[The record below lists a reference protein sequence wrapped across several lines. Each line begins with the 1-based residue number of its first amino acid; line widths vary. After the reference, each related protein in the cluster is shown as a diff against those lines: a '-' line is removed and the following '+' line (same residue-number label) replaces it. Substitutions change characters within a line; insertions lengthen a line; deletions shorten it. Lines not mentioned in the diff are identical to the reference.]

1 MNLSYRARRRW
12 QRAGIVL
19 LILLILLVLGWLCCA
34 VWLERYVVYT
44 RDGATIDLSLSANEA
59 GGVLAT
65 PPSNEK
71 TIEIYFN
78 EGANTMETST
88 ELTQLAGYY
97 ISGSDLSDIAAVRE
111 RVEALASGTPV
122 MIDLKNVYGTFYYS
136 SGLAQATTAGSVD
149 IAAVDDLISDLVKSD
164 LYVIA
169 RIPAFKDR
177 AYGLEHV
184 SSGIYH
190 VNGKGLWPDSD
201 NCYWLNPTDSGTLS
215 WIMQIVEEVKGLGF
229 DEVVLS
235 HFSVPTDEKVKYTED
250 RQTALLSAA
259 NTFLSACGTND
270 FAISFTVKD
279 STFPLPEGRC
289 RMVLENVD
297 AKNVGAIAARVTFEN
312 PEVRL
317 VFLATTN
324 DTRFNDYGVLRPL
337 DSADLL
343 EEE

>member
-1 MNLSYRARRRW
+1 MNLSYRARRRL
-12 QRAGIVL
+12 QRLGIVL
-19 LILLILLVLGWLCCA
+19 LILVILLILGWLCTV

-44 RDGATIDLSLSANEA
+44 REGATIDLNLSANEVS
-59 GGVLAT
+59 GVLAS

-78 EGANTMETST
+78 EGDNTVETST
-88 ELTQLAGYY
+88 ELIQLSGYY
-97 ISGSDLSDIAAVRE
+97 ISGSDLSDIAAIRE
-111 RVEALASGTPV
+111 RIDALEPGTPV
-122 MIDLKNVYGTFYYS
+122 MIDVKSVYGTFYYS
-136 SGLAQATTAGSVD
+136 SDLAQATFANGVD
-149 IAAVDDLISDLVKSD
+149 IAAVDQLIHDLNKSN

-169 RIPAFKDR
+169 RMPAFKDR

-184 SSGIYH
+184 PSGIYH

-201 NCYWLNPTDSGTLS
+201 NCYWLNPTDNGALS
-215 WIMQIVEEVKGLGF
+215 WIMQIIEEVKGLGF

-235 HFSVPTDEKVKYTED
+235 NFSIPTDEKAKFTGD
-250 RQTALLSAA
+250 RETALLTAA
-259 NTFLSACGTND
+259 NTILSACGTTD

-279 STFPLPEGRC
+279 STFALPDGRC
-289 RMVLENVD
+289 RMVMENVD
-297 AKNVGAIAARVTFEN
+297 AKNVGAIAARVTFED

-317 VFLATTN
+317 VFMASTN

-343 EEE
+343 NEQ